1 MSFDEKTS
9 LFTSDSFYAL
19 KKFKYD
25 IKVVTDLNDMC
36 DDCKANAVHRRKSC
50 EWH

>member
-1 MSFDEKTS
+1 MLFVEKTS

-19 KKFKYD
+19 MKKFKYD

-36 DDCKANAVHRRKSC
+36 DDCKANAVHRRK
-50 EWH
+50 